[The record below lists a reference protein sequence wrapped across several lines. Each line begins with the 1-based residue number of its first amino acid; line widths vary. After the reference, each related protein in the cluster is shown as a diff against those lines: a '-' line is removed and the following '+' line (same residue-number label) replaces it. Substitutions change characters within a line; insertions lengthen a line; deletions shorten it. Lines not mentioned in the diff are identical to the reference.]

1 MIFNQTVD
9 LDLNGDPVSTYISE
23 TQVKSYISDFVSDK
37 SSLYSLIDNN
47 YEITVDV
54 ASMNLEGIKFFIFF
68 LNFLITRQI
77 NRKKIKKNLK

>member
-9 LDLNGDPVSTYISE
+9 LDLKGDPVSTYISE
-23 TQVKSYISDFVSDK
+23 THVKSYISDFVSDK

-54 ASMNLEGIKFFIFF
+54 ASMNLECIKFFIFF

-77 NRKKIKKNLK
+77 NRKKIKKN